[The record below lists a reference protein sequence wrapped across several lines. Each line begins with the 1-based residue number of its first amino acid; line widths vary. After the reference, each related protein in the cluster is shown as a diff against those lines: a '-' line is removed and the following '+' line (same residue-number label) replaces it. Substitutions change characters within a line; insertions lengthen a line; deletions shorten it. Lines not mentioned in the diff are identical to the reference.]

1 MADRGGFD
9 LAFDALVARL
19 EAFSTEEVTAEQ
31 DGYTVRPDAYR
42 YQSLSPGAYVFV
54 YQSNLTPQTGRT
66 ARGVHYEYDIE
77 YILDLVVEH
86 KGSAAGSTYARGDK
100 LAGERLRYLEQQVIV
115 AVTDPAWYDMT
126 LGEGNVGKRPL
137 PRFEPLPPE
146 IANQGERPLIG
157 ARGYM
162 EISMAWDPT
171 RLTGTDLAQLHV
183 DAGRFAALYEYGG

>member
-9 LAFDALVARL
+9 VAFDRIVTQL
-19 EAFSTEEVTAEQ
+19 EAFSATEVAAGE

-42 YQSLSPGAYVFV
+42 YQTLSPGAYVFL
-54 YQSNLTPQTGRT
+54 YQSNLTPQSRQT
-66 ARGVHYEYDIE
+66 ARAVHFEYDIE
-77 YILDLVVEH
+77 YIMDLLVEH
-86 KGSAAGSTYARGDK
+86 KGASSGGAYSRADA

-115 AVTDPAWYDMT
+115 AMTDPAWYDM
-126 LGEGNVGKRPL
+126 GFEKGVVGKRPL

-157 ARGYM
+157 ARAWM
-162 EISMAWDPT
+162 EISLAWDPT
-171 RLTGTDLAQLHV
+171 RLTGTDLEQLHV